1 MLKLE
6 YTTPEFRTFCKDNSI
21 ILLWMPPYSSHL
33 LQPLDVGCFSP
44 LKTAF
49 LKLNQ
54 DLIRNHVFHVTK
66 VDFIT
71 AFKQAF
77 LASFTQANVQ
87 AGFRGSGLHLFDPEA
102 VLFHLD
108 PVPMSPSQPSS

>member
-1 MLKLE
+1 
-6 YTTPEFRTFCKDNSI
+6 
-21 ILLWMPPYSSHL
+21 
-33 LQPLDVGCFSP
+33 LDVGCFSP

>member
-1 MLKLE
+1 
-6 YTTPEFRTFCKDNSI
+6 
-21 ILLWMPPYSSHL
+21 MPPHSSHL
-33 LQPLDVGCFSP
+33 LQPLDVSYFSP
-44 LKTAF
+44 LKKAF
-49 LKLNQ
+49 SKLNQ
-54 DLIRNHVFHVTK
+54 DLIRNHVFHVIK

-87 AGFRGSGLHLFDPEA
+87 AGFRGSGLHPFDPEV

-108 PVPMSPSQPSS
+108 PVPRSLSLPLLQES

>member
-1 MLKLE
+1 
-6 YTTPEFRTFCKDNSI
+6 
-21 ILLWMPPYSSHL
+21 MPPHSSHL

-49 LKLNQ
+49 SKQNQ

-77 LASFTQANVQ
+77 LASFTQANVE
-87 AGFRGSGLHLFDPEA
+87 AGFRGSGLHPFDPEA

-108 PVPMSPSQPSS
+108 PVPRSPSLPLSQES